1 MKVYYTCRERGPA
14 YRLDAELYEFADGVV
29 ELAKEDVE
37 YILDATNKYNN
48 AQQLIAMAIEEQTK

>member
-37 YILDATNKYNN
+37 YTSMRRTSTTMRSN
-48 AQQLIAMAIEEQTK
+48 